1 MTLKE
6 IKRNILRNAG
16 NKFLFYAVDVLC
28 KSLRVKIENG
38 EAVQKL
44 IDEKKNFVVAFW
56 HGSMLLGWFLHR
68 GKNSAAL
75 VSKSKDG
82 DLLSNVL
89 TKWNFEVARGSSHV
103 GGGEA
108 LIILL
113 KSAEDGYT
121 IAITPDGPTGPIYKM
136 KPGAVITA
144 KKAKIPLFLLGIG
157 HNKKRVLKSWDK
169 FEIPKFFSKSVAVY
183 SDPIFIDDNLSY
195 DETNEKIKDCEML
208 LNKLQMKAEELC

>member
-6 IKRNILRNAG
+6 IKRNVLRKIG
-16 NKFLFYAVDVLC
+16 DKLLPFAVDVLC
-28 KSLRVKIENG
+28 KSIRIKIENG

-44 IDEKKNFVVAFW
+44 IAEKKNFVVAFW

-89 TKWNFEVARGSSHV
+89 TNWDFEVARGSSHV

-113 KSAEDGYT
+113 KSAEDGYI

-144 KKAKIPLFLLGIG
+144 KKSGIPLFLLGIG
-157 HNKKRVLKSWDK
+157 NSKKRILKSWDK

-183 SDPIFIDDNLSY
+183 SDPIFINADLSY
-195 DETNEKIKDCEML
+195 DETSKKIEECEVL
-208 LNKLQMKAEELC
+208 LNKLQTKAEELC

>member
-6 IKRNILRNAG
+6 IKRNVLRNIG
-16 NKFLFYAVDVLC
+16 DKFLFFAVDVLC
-28 KSLRVKIENG
+28 KSLRIKIENG
-38 EAVQKL
+38 DAVQKL

-56 HGSMLLGWFLHR
+56 HGSMLLGWFLHKDR
-68 GKNSAAL
+68 NFAAL

-113 KSAEDGYT
+113 KSAEEGYS

-144 KKAKIPLFLLGIG
+144 KKSKIPLFLLGIA
-157 HNKKRVLKSWDK
+157 NSKKRKLKSWDG

-183 SDPIFIDDNLSY
+183 SDPITIDENLSY
-195 DETNEKIKDCEML
+195 DETSIKIEECEEL